1 MLKLRQETRR
11 IELNLRNDIVEGMI
25 ETGSPVILLHV
36 AGCREERKHAKAK
49 HGMAPKEL
57 CIVRFSDTLTLGTC
71 IRGGTHHSPLFE
83 MCLQHG
89 FLKMMKT

>member
-1 MLKLRQETRR
+1 M
-11 IELNLRNDIVEGMI
+11 
-25 ETGSPVILLHV
+25 

-71 IRGGTHHSPLFE
+71 IRGGTLHSPLLE
-83 MCLQHG
+83 MCSSTVFEDDEDVAANEISG
-89 FLKMMKT
+89 VARIRDC

>member
-1 MLKLRQETRR
+1 MTQSL
-11 IELNLRNDIVEGMI
+11 
-25 ETGSPVILLHV
+25 V

-71 IRGGTHHSPLFE
+71 IRGGTLHNPLLE
-83 MCLQHG
+83 VLTAQML
-89 FLKMMKT
+89 MMMIDSKQNFWSRIIFRILDE

>member
-1 MLKLRQETRR
+1 M
-11 IELNLRNDIVEGMI
+11 
-25 ETGSPVILLHV
+25 
-36 AGCREERKHAKAK
+36 AGCREKRKHAKAK